1 MDTCLSPVPRPF
13 VGFDTNPQ
21 KLLKEKKVR
30 RKEGKK
36 GRRGDHYLRW
46 TELHCTGSKSLAK
59 VGPNILTRFSFI
71 DLFPLVERTILRL
84 LCRYEGR

>member
-21 KLLKEKKVR
+21 KLLKEKKVTRKERKKEEGKKER

-36 GRRGDHYLRW
+36 ERRKEGKKERRKDHRYQLYLR
-46 TELHCTGSKSLAK
+46 
-59 VGPNILTRFSFI
+59 
-71 DLFPLVERTILRL
+71 
-84 LCRYEGR
+84 